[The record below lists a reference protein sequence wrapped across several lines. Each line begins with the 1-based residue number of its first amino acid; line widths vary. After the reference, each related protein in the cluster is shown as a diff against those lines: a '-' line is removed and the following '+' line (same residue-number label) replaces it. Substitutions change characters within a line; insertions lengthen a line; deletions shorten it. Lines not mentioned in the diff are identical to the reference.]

1 MHSDSRAVFLLQ
13 TTPCKTTAAG
23 FWGESHR
30 WRQLDHGLGLC
41 DFLFSFFNYWEK
53 MRRAHFKRTADTP
66 HTKSVITSVTLILWC
81 LWVFFSMYVAE
92 IPFVGAAKK
101 WVSIGWDHARKEVSP
116 VSPFPCLLLLELGQS
131 LDSSLAKEGWLLM
144 HPAELYCEQW
154 ELCCLKAW
162 PCCCSLHARSLQCLE
177 SES

>member
-1 MHSDSRAVFLLQ
+1 MIIGVAFVNADHFNSAYTLPHVLFSSFKPPLVKLQ
-13 TTPCKTTAAG
+13 LRDFG
-23 FWGESHR
+23 GESHR

-41 DFLFSFFNYWEK
+41 DFLFSFFHYWEK

-101 WVSIGWDHARKEVSP
+101 WVSIDWDHARKEASP
-116 VSPFPCLLLLELGQS
+116 VSPFPCLLLELGQS

-144 HPAELYCEQW
+144 HPAELHCEQW
-154 ELCCLKAW
+154 E
-162 PCCCSLHARSLQCLE
+162 PCCV
-177 SES
+177 